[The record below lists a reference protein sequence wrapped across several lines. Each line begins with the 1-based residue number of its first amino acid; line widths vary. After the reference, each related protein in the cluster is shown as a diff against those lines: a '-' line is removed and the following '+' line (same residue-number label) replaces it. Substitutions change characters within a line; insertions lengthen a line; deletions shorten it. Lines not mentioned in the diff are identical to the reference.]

1 MIVADTNLIAYLLIE
16 GEFTPRAERVYQDD
30 NSWAAPYLWRSE
42 FRNILA
48 SYLRKEYLSI
58 AEAKLKMQIAERILA
73 GKEFELK
80 SDSILDLAMQ
90 SGLSARNCE
99 YVLLAQRL
107 EIKLVTNDRKVRR
120 SFPEITIDLASY

>member
-1 MIVADTNLIAYLLIE
+1 
-16 GEFTPRAERVYQDD
+16 
-30 NSWAAPYLWRSE
+30 
-42 FRNILA
+42 
-48 SYLRKEYLSI
+48 
-58 AEAKLKMQIAERILA
+58 MQMAERIVA

-90 SGLSARNCE
+90 SGLSAYDCE

>member
-58 AEAKLKMQIAERILA
+58 EYAKLKMQMAERILA

>member
-16 GEFTPRAERVYQDD
+16 GEFTDRAERVYQDD

-48 SYLRKEYLSI
+48 LYLRKEYLSI

-73 GKEFELK
+73 LKEFELK
-80 SDSILDLAMQ
+80 SASILDLAVH
-90 SGLSARNCE
+90 SGLSAYDCE
-99 YVLLAQRL
+99 YVLLAQKL

>member
-16 GEFTPRAERVYQDD
+16 GEFTDRAERVYQDD

-48 SYLRKEYLSI
+48 LYLRKEYLSI
-58 AEAKLKMQIAERILA
+58 AEAKSKMQIAERIIA
-73 GKEFELK
+73 GKEFELL
-80 SDSILDLAMQ
+80 SVEILDLAMQ
-90 SGLSARNCE
+90 SSLSAYDCE
-99 YVLLAQRL
+99 YVLLAQKL
-107 EIKLVTNDRKVRR
+107 EIKLVTNDRKMRR